1 MSFKNLI
8 SNLTDQKV
16 LKAISKPIP
25 KKIISCIGE
34 DSFTAS
40 EIADK
45 ISFPKEKIYY
55 HIKKLVSFKILIVS
69 ETKEIKGIIQK
80 KYRLA
85 EISSSFKKDR
95 LFDEYNHDK
104 DLEINEELKTKI
116 VEVETASKFEYVKAI
131 ANKMMGNSSASEI
144 VIQKYQT
151 NSKIKK
157 LKSVIINTNKDISL
171 VKEKIDSIISQI
183 SLYDDSEQLYTNQ
196 KRLIQENER
205 YSKRIDT
212 YKKAIALSN
221 NKISII
227 KKKYNDEKNKQNIT
241 IKELLTKI
249 EKVEKE
255 LLIQSNK
262 KDQIESYIK
271 NIYDGDSILKNYEK
285 FNFKNDLSILN
296 IKKKD
301 LKEEITNI
309 KSQIILRDE
318 KITQIQKAI
327 ELIAAQTVSYD
338 NDLNNLLHQT
348 KLFGPSVNKI
358 LNNNEVLGKNLENEL
373 LDLNNRKKEV
383 DDKLISIDEDIR
395 SNKKQISI
403 IGKTIKPVSKELIGL
418 RAKQEKLLKKQSII
432 NSDIDSISQNKKQI
446 VNEYKDKMHEY
457 SDLLKEIEMAIKK
470 NKASKLS
477 EQLKTH
483 AQKNKNLIFKKG
495 LLEKS
500 ITSLKEELY
509 QDMSFVENS
518 KTLFQKEYKKELS
531 KYDRIRDKIKKS
543 EDTVLVITGEIEV
556 LKSLI
561 DLHKAVLES
570 LRLFEGDTFKINFD
584 SIAIEKN
591 NEDRSL
597 EIILDGY
604 IKTYNWS
611 AAQLKK
617 ATSNFHENK
626 FIKSLDDDD
635 ILKESKIVIDI
646 SNSLL
651 SIPQKLEE
659 LNLKLIETRKSSMF
673 FLKEHN
679 IFQSCEEEI
688 KTLNKNKSDLK
699 KNEMQL
705 SYQIRSCEKSI
716 KVLNKEK
723 LKSEE
728 LSENIQTSIS
738 NLKEKSK
745 LLKNNKIDY
754 DFKHVDEIKKIDKTI
769 IKIEATNDVLKESLK
784 EHAVINQKRE
794 KKLKI
799 FEKLIHSIE
808 EESDKIDS
816 DNHKI
821 KLIEFEDKNI
831 SEQKST
837 AIQKIRQDLDNY
849 ESSIIKKKS
858 WISSSRFEENQ
869 ILGEIRLW
877 KKELNRLNA
886 EKKLINNEIE
896 KSQQVT
902 NKKEDEATFRRDQ
915 VINKIR
921 NEMDKEYDQEKI
933 KQNKLK
939 KIHLDSRSKILDEE
953 NKIMTIIKIKD
964 KNLHDIQKK
973 ISRVVEKIQ
982 KFKLTKKRELD
993 KFERQ
998 INQYNVSKDK
1008 VSSRL
1013 ITFDQQL
1020 NVELSLCK
1028 DVEVKLKDKILQ
1040 AASEVKTL
1048 EDKISFKS
1056 GNTYATFM
1064 KQTINIDESQA
1075 NVLVS
1080 DSILNHQNSI
1090 SIIKKDLRNEK
1101 QELSKNVSNYKKN
1114 IKKIRSK
1121 ISLAKKDISTL
1132 NKKISATEKS
1142 QRKFNLPLI
1151 KLIQSNELLV
1161 KEKDLAEKSFI
1172 SLQLKEQE
1180 NLDDLVQKRIAL
1192 KEEYN
1197 KNAKKLDKIY
1207 QAKLNEL
1214 KNRIKNQEDLRL
1226 MKINQ
1231 NSRNLKKVLEKTDQ
1245 RMNRINQLIATGDE
1259 VVKESYLAID
1269 EITKKRSQLGSS
1281 IKIYDKKIFMLDKKL
1296 EKTKYGLKM
1305 KMESNIKRLDKL
1317 KNQIQNSEINRLN
1330 LGKDKNVIELELKSF
1345 DNKSINLGRNS
1356 SQIEFDI
1363 SQNKK
1368 IVEDL
1373 KQRKIKLRK
1382 DKSIN
1387 DDYTK
1392 QSEKELF
1399 DSLYKSEKIFE
1410 NSREKNS
1417 NLLSEL
1423 NTLEQN
1429 QAILEKDAK
1438 MSSLILSKTEKEI
1451 LEKLSDFA
1459 SFSKKLQSTR
1469 NSHTQNFSLT
1479 KKMLKSLQKEYQL
1492 LLSSSRKIKD
1502 NEKLVL
1508 SYTDTLINDKNKTS
1522 ELYHSHY
1529 KEGQSRAEI
1538 LLKMNENFNI
1548 LERESEQKNKQLYA
1562 KKDANEN
1569 ELKNILLELD
1579 DNENKSFELKILK
1592 KTETHQL
1599 KIYEERKRSIIKK
1612 IDILNREHK
1621 KEFPFIDDLLSKKEK
1636 ILSNIDL
1643 NIKRCSNRLET
1654 LEESLSPRKKELEI
1668 FEDRNRN
1675 NFLDVE
1681 DLKIEKKNIDSKIKN
1696 SAKAIQKI
1704 KRTIKH
1710 DTKKINSEKIKNENS
1725 IQSLKLNLEQNKKS
1739 AETLRKDL
1747 ENSIQIKDSLTDEL
1761 KSQIKE
1767 KDKIKAK
1774 VDTVKNRLD
1783 SSKDLKKLMMEH
1795 KSLGEEVKNM
1805 NLKLSQF
1812 HENFSALCSAL
1823 NELKQM
1829 NQDNIAPIEK
1839 DILDKEYEVLKDID
1853 GMKVNERAI
1862 KDYSLRIKQA
1872 PSKLKS
1878 LDIQYKDQNRM
1889 KFKLELKLKESI
1901 RSLEMLKKR
1910 SEMFDSSMI

>member
-1 MSFKNLI
+1 MSFENLI
-8 SNLTDQKV
+8 SNLSDQKV
-16 LKAISKPIP
+16 IKAISKPIP

-55 HIKKLVSFKILIVS
+55 HIKKLVAFKILTVS
-69 ETKEIKGIIQK
+69 ETNEIKGIIQK

-85 EISSSFKKDR
+85 EISSPFKKES
-95 LFDEYNHDK
+95 LHDDGHEN
-104 DLEINEELKTKI
+104 DLYINEKLKTKI
-116 VEVETASKFEYVKAI
+116 IETETASKFEYVKAI
-131 ANKMMGNSSASEI
+131 ANKMMGNSSSSEI

-157 LKSVIINTNKDISL
+157 LSSVIFNTRKDINS
-171 VKEKIDSIISQI
+171 VKEKIESIIAQI
-183 SLYDDSEQLYTNQ
+183 SLYNDSDQLYANQ
-196 KRLIQENER
+196 KRLIQENEQF
-205 YSKRIDT
+205 SKRIDS
-212 YKKAIALSN
+212 YKKDIALSN
-221 NKISII
+221 DKISII
-227 KKKYNDEKNKQNIT
+227 KKNYNDEKIKQNIT

-249 EKVEKE
+249 EKTEKE

-271 NIYDGDSILKNYEK
+271 NIYDEDSILKNYEK
-285 FNFKNDLSILN
+285 FNFKNDLSVLN

-301 LKEEITNI
+301 LKEEIANI

-348 KLFGPSVNKI
+348 KLFGPSADKV
-358 LNNNEVLGKNLENEL
+358 LNNNELLEKNLENEL

-383 DDKLISIDEDIR
+383 DDKLISLDESIR
-395 SNKKQISI
+395 SNQKQISTI
-403 IGKTIKPVSKELIGL
+403 SKSIKPDHKELKSL

-432 NSDIDSISQNKKQI
+432 SSDIDSINQNKKQL
-446 VNEYKDKMHEY
+446 VNAHKDKIDETF
-457 SDLLKEIEMAIKK
+457 DLLKEIEIVIKK
-470 NKASKLS
+470 NEASKLS
-477 EQLKTH
+477 EQLKTL
-483 AQKNKNLIFKKG
+483 AQKKKSLNFKKG

-500 ITSLKEELY
+500 ISSLQEELY
-509 QDMSFVENS
+509 QDQSFVENS

-531 KYDRIRDKIKKS
+531 KYDSIKGKIKKS
-543 EDTVLVITGEIEV
+543 EDTVLVITSEIEV

-561 DLHKAVLES
+561 DFHKAVLES
-570 LRLFEGDTFKINFD
+570 LRLFESDTFKINFD
-584 SIAIEKN
+584 SKAIEKN

-617 ATSNFHENK
+617 ASSNFNKNK
-626 FIKSLDDDD
+626 FIKNLDDDD

-646 SNSLL
+646 SSSLL

-659 LNLKLIETRKSSMF
+659 LNLKLIETRKSSISY
-673 FLKEHN
+673 LKKQN
-679 IFQSCEEEI
+679 IFQSCKEEI
-688 KTLNKNKSDLK
+688 KTLNKKKSDLK
-699 KNEMQL
+699 KNERQL
-705 SYQIRSCEKSI
+705 VYQIRSCEKSI

-723 LKSEE
+723 LKNEE
-728 LSENIQTSIS
+728 LLENIQTSIS
-738 NLKEKSK
+738 KLKEKSK

-754 DFKHVDEIKKIDKTI
+754 DFKHVDEIKNIDKKI
-769 IKIEATNDVLKESLK
+769 INVEAANEVLIESLK
-784 EHAVINQKRE
+784 EQKVINQKRE

-808 EESDKIDS
+808 KESDKIDS
-816 DNHKI
+816 VNHKI

-831 SEQKST
+831 SEQKSA
-837 AIQKIRQDLDNY
+837 AIQKIRQDIDNY

-902 NKKEDEATFRRDQ
+902 IQKEEDATSRRDQ

-921 NEMDKEYDQEKI
+921 NEMDKEYDQEII
-933 KQNKLK
+933 KQSKLK
-939 KIHLDSRSKILDEE
+939 KIYLDNRSKILDEE
-953 NKIMTIIKIKD
+953 NKIITVIKIKE
-964 KNLHDIQKK
+964 KNLLDLQKK
-973 ISRVVEKIQ
+973 ISKVVEKIQ

-998 INQYNVSKDK
+998 INQYKVSKEK
-1008 VSSRL
+1008 ISSRQ
-1013 ITFDQQL
+1013 ITFNQQL

-1028 DVEVKLKDKILQ
+1028 DVEVKLKDKILE
-1040 AASEVKTL
+1040 AASEVKAI

-1056 GNTYATFM
+1056 GSTYATFM
-1064 KQTINIDESQA
+1064 KQTIDIDESQA
-1075 NVLVS
+1075 SVLVS

-1090 SIIKKDLRNEK
+1090 SLIKKDLRVEK
-1101 QELSKNVSNYKKN
+1101 QELSKNISNHKKD

-1121 ISLAKKDISTL
+1121 ISLAKKDIFTL

-1142 QRKFNLPLI
+1142 QRKFNLPLS
-1151 KLIQSNELLV
+1151 KLIQSQELLV

-1172 SLQLKEQE
+1172 SLQVKEQE
-1180 NLDDLVQKRIAL
+1180 NLDALVQKRTAL
-1192 KEEYN
+1192 EDEYN
-1197 KNAKKLDKIY
+1197 KNANKLDKIY
-1207 QAKLNEL
+1207 KAKLNEL

-1245 RMNRINQLIATGDE
+1245 RMNRIDQLIATGEE
-1259 VVKESYLAID
+1259 VIRESYLAID
-1269 EITKKRSQLGSS
+1269 EITKKRSQLGSA
-1281 IKIYDKKIFMLDKKL
+1281 IKVYDKKIFMLDNKL

-1305 KMESNIKRLDKL
+1305 KMESNIKKLDNL
-1317 KNQIQNSEINRLN
+1317 KNQIENSETNKLN

-1345 DNKSINLGRNS
+1345 DNKSINLGRDS

-1368 IVEDL
+1368 MVEDL
-1373 KQRKIKLRK
+1373 KQRKIKLNK

-1387 DDYTK
+1387 DNYTEH
-1392 QSEKELF
+1392 SEKELY
-1399 DSLYKSEKIFE
+1399 DSLNNLEKMFE
-1410 NSREKNS
+1410 NTREDYS
-1417 NLLSEL
+1417 GLISEL
-1423 NTLEQN
+1423 NTLDKN
-1429 QAILEKDAK
+1429 KAVLEKDAK
-1438 MSSLILSKTEKEI
+1438 MSRLILSNTEKEI
-1451 LEKLSDFA
+1451 LEKLSDFD
-1459 SFSKKLQSTR
+1459 SFSKKLQSAR

-1492 LLSSSRKIKD
+1492 LFSSSKKIKE
-1502 NEKLVL
+1502 NKKLVL

-1522 ELYHSHY
+1522 ELYNIRY
-1529 KEGQSRAEI
+1529 KEGESRAET
-1538 LLKMNENFNI
+1538 LKKMNENFHI
-1548 LERESEQKNKQLYA
+1548 LERESEQKNKQFHI
-1562 KKDANEN
+1562 KKDVNEN
-1569 ELKNILLELD
+1569 ELKNILKELD
-1579 DNENKSFELKILK
+1579 DNDNKIFELKTLK
-1592 KTETHQL
+1592 KSETHQL
-1599 KIYEERKRSIIKK
+1599 KIYKDRKSSLVKK
-1612 IDILNREHK
+1612 IDTLNREHK
-1621 KEFPFIDDLLSKKEK
+1621 KDVPVIDDLLSKKEK
-1636 ILSNIDL
+1636 TLSNVDSNL
-1643 NIKRCSNRLET
+1643 ERCSNRIDT
-1654 LEESLSPRKKELEI
+1654 LEKSLLPRKKELGMI
-1668 FEDRNRN
+1668 EDRNKN
-1675 NFLDVE
+1675 DFLDLE
-1681 DLKIEKKNIDSKIKN
+1681 DLKIEKKNVDSKINN
-1696 SAKAIQKI
+1696 SIGAIRKI
-1704 KRTIKH
+1704 KKTIKH

-1725 IQSLKLNLEQNKKS
+1725 IQNLKLNLEQNNKS
-1739 AETLRKDL
+1739 AESLRKDL
-1747 ENSIQIKDSLTDEL
+1747 ENSIQIKGSLTNEL

-1767 KDKIKAK
+1767 KDKIKDK
-1774 VDTVKNRLD
+1774 IGTVKNRLD

-1795 KSLGEEVKNM
+1795 KSLEKEVKNM
-1805 NLKLSQF
+1805 NLKLNQF
-1812 HENFSALCSAL
+1812 HENFSALSAGL
-1823 NELKQM
+1823 NELKQI
-1829 NQDNIAPIEK
+1829 NQENIAPIEK
-1839 DILDKEYEVLKDID
+1839 NILDKEYEVLKDID
-1853 GMKVNERAI
+1853 GMKENEKAI
-1862 KDYSLRIKQA
+1862 KDYTLRIKQA

-1878 LDIQYKDQNRM
+1878 LDIQYKDQNRT

-1910 SEMFDSSMI
+1910 SEMFDSSMM

>member
-157 LKSVIINTNKDISL
+157 LKSVIINTNKDISS

-373 LDLNNRKKEV
+373 SDLNNRKKEV

-446 VNEYKDKMHEY
+446 VNEHKDKMHEY

-543 EDTVLVITGEIEV
+543 EDRVLVITGEIEV

-738 NLKEKSK
+738 KLKEKSK

-837 AIQKIRQDLDNY
+837 AIQKIRQDIDNY

-1101 QELSKNVSNYKKN
+1101 QELSKNISNYKKN

-1121 ISLAKKDISTL
+1121 ISLAKKDISRL

-1281 IKIYDKKIFMLDKKL
+1281 IKIYDKRIFMLDKKL

-1853 GMKVNERAI
+1853 GMKVNERVI

-1910 SEMFDSSMI
+1910 SEMFDSSIM

>member
-157 LKSVIINTNKDISL
+157 LKSVIINTNKDISS

-227 KKKYNDEKNKQNIT
+227 KKKYNDEKNKQNST

-446 VNEYKDKMHEY
+446 VNEHKDKMHEY

-470 NKASKLS
+470 NKVSKLS

-543 EDTVLVITGEIEV
+543 EDRVLVITGEIEV

-799 FEKLIHSIE
+799 FEKLILI
-808 EESDKIDS
+808 I
-816 DNHKI
+816 I
-821 KLIEFEDKNI
+821 KLN
-831 SEQKST
+831 
-837 AIQKIRQDLDNY
+837 
-849 ESSIIKKKS
+849 
-858 WISSSRFEENQ
+858 
-869 ILGEIRLW
+869 
-877 KKELNRLNA
+877 
-886 EKKLINNEIE
+886 
-896 KSQQVT
+896 
-902 NKKEDEATFRRDQ
+902 
-915 VINKIR
+915 
-921 NEMDKEYDQEKI
+921 
-933 KQNKLK
+933 
-939 KIHLDSRSKILDEE
+939 
-953 NKIMTIIKIKD
+953 
-964 KNLHDIQKK
+964 
-973 ISRVVEKIQ
+973 
-982 KFKLTKKRELD
+982 
-993 KFERQ
+993 
-998 INQYNVSKDK
+998 
-1008 VSSRL
+1008 
-1013 ITFDQQL
+1013 
-1020 NVELSLCK
+1020 
-1028 DVEVKLKDKILQ
+1028 
-1040 AASEVKTL
+1040 
-1048 EDKISFKS
+1048 
-1056 GNTYATFM
+1056 
-1064 KQTINIDESQA
+1064 
-1075 NVLVS
+1075 
-1080 DSILNHQNSI
+1080 
-1090 SIIKKDLRNEK
+1090 
-1101 QELSKNVSNYKKN
+1101 
-1114 IKKIRSK
+1114 
-1121 ISLAKKDISTL
+1121 
-1132 NKKISATEKS
+1132 
-1142 QRKFNLPLI
+1142 
-1151 KLIQSNELLV
+1151 
-1161 KEKDLAEKSFI
+1161 
-1172 SLQLKEQE
+1172 
-1180 NLDDLVQKRIAL
+1180 
-1192 KEEYN
+1192 
-1197 KNAKKLDKIY
+1197 
-1207 QAKLNEL
+1207 
-1214 KNRIKNQEDLRL
+1214 
-1226 MKINQ
+1226 
-1231 NSRNLKKVLEKTDQ
+1231 
-1245 RMNRINQLIATGDE
+1245 
-1259 VVKESYLAID
+1259 
-1269 EITKKRSQLGSS
+1269 
-1281 IKIYDKKIFMLDKKL
+1281 
-1296 EKTKYGLKM
+1296 
-1305 KMESNIKRLDKL
+1305 
-1317 KNQIQNSEINRLN
+1317 
-1330 LGKDKNVIELELKSF
+1330 
-1345 DNKSINLGRNS
+1345 
-1356 SQIEFDI
+1356 
-1363 SQNKK
+1363 
-1368 IVEDL
+1368 
-1373 KQRKIKLRK
+1373 
-1382 DKSIN
+1382 
-1387 DDYTK
+1387 
-1392 QSEKELF
+1392 
-1399 DSLYKSEKIFE
+1399 
-1410 NSREKNS
+1410 
-1417 NLLSEL
+1417 
-1423 NTLEQN
+1423 
-1429 QAILEKDAK
+1429 
-1438 MSSLILSKTEKEI
+1438 
-1451 LEKLSDFA
+1451 
-1459 SFSKKLQSTR
+1459 
-1469 NSHTQNFSLT
+1469 
-1479 KKMLKSLQKEYQL
+1479 
-1492 LLSSSRKIKD
+1492 
-1502 NEKLVL
+1502 
-1508 SYTDTLINDKNKTS
+1508 
-1522 ELYHSHY
+1522 
-1529 KEGQSRAEI
+1529 
-1538 LLKMNENFNI
+1538 
-1548 LERESEQKNKQLYA
+1548 
-1562 KKDANEN
+1562 
-1569 ELKNILLELD
+1569 
-1579 DNENKSFELKILK
+1579 
-1592 KTETHQL
+1592 
-1599 KIYEERKRSIIKK
+1599 
-1612 IDILNREHK
+1612 
-1621 KEFPFIDDLLSKKEK
+1621 
-1636 ILSNIDL
+1636 
-1643 NIKRCSNRLET
+1643 
-1654 LEESLSPRKKELEI
+1654 
-1668 FEDRNRN
+1668 
-1675 NFLDVE
+1675 
-1681 DLKIEKKNIDSKIKN
+1681 
-1696 SAKAIQKI
+1696 
-1704 KRTIKH
+1704 
-1710 DTKKINSEKIKNENS
+1710 
-1725 IQSLKLNLEQNKKS
+1725 
-1739 AETLRKDL
+1739 
-1747 ENSIQIKDSLTDEL
+1747 
-1761 KSQIKE
+1761 
-1767 KDKIKAK
+1767 
-1774 VDTVKNRLD
+1774 
-1783 SSKDLKKLMMEH
+1783 
-1795 KSLGEEVKNM
+1795 
-1805 NLKLSQF
+1805 
-1812 HENFSALCSAL
+1812 
-1823 NELKQM
+1823 
-1829 NQDNIAPIEK
+1829 
-1839 DILDKEYEVLKDID
+1839 
-1853 GMKVNERAI
+1853 
-1862 KDYSLRIKQA
+1862 
-1872 PSKLKS
+1872 
-1878 LDIQYKDQNRM
+1878 
-1889 KFKLELKLKESI
+1889 
-1901 RSLEMLKKR
+1901 
-1910 SEMFDSSMI
+1910 

>member
-171 VKEKIDSIISQI
+171 VKEKIHSIISQI

-1101 QELSKNVSNYKKN
+1101 QELSKNISNYKKN